1 MNQQRAVVKK
11 AIQTKQVH
19 ILKKR
24 KWHDDYISC
33 GFYGTKE
40 EILNPYTSVHYLFC
54 TTVFGNSNLAPGH
67 FKNI

>member
-1 MNQQRAVVKK
+1 VNQQRGVVTK
-11 AIQTKQVH
+11 AIQTKKVY

-40 EILNPYTSVHYLFC
+40 EILNPYPSVHSLFC
-54 TTVFGNSNLAPGH
+54 TTVFGNNNLAPGH